1 MAISPE
7 VAISS
12 MWPSG
17 DAFATVLAASMPAA
31 PVRFSTITV
40 WPSAFLSGSAT
51 SRAEMSMPPPGG
63 KPTMMRMVCVG

>member
-17 DAFATVLAASMPAA
+17 GALATVLAASCPAA

-40 WPSAFLSGSAT
+40 WPSAFLSGSDI

-63 KPTMMRMVCVG
+63 KPQIMRIVCVG